1 MTCEIWQAVG
11 IWIAGVGLILVLR
24 MIISQNKKIS
34 AQAIKLQKEM
44 ADRDFKASERAY
56 NATLFDKR
64 FEVYEYFI
72 RYFNNFDPIYSQH
85 EINLEDVA
93 AQFNL
98 AVSVFNTYPY
108 ACIIPPN
115 NLAKD
120 NSSDTHQVCQWRV
133 LYEIKDKLALS
144 EFCYPKEISNLIL
157 EYDKYCFEILLN
169 YRVLIK
175 LTKDMDEWERA
186 KHEKLNQNLTNLR
199 KCHKQIKENDIV
211 GKMKRLLNL

>member
-1 MTCEIWQAVG
+1 MACEIWQAIG
-11 IWIAGVGLILVLR
+11 TWIAGVGLILIFRL
-24 MIISQNKKIS
+24 IIAQNKKIS
-34 AQAIKLQKEM
+34 AQAIKFQKEM
-44 ADRDFKASERAY
+44 ADRDFKANERAY
-56 NATLFDKR
+56 NAALFDKR

-85 EINLEDVA
+85 EIKLEDAA

-108 ACIIPPN
+108 KHIVSQN
-115 NLAKD
+115 TFTRD
-120 NSSDTHQVCQWRV
+120 NPSELQVCQCQF

-144 EFCYPKEISNLIL
+144 EFCYPKEISNFIL

-175 LTKDMDEWERA
+175 LTKDMDEWERV
-186 KHEKLNQNLTNLR
+186 KHEKLNQNLTDLR
-199 KCHKQIKENDIV
+199 RCHKQIKENDIV

>member
-11 IWIAGVGLILVLR
+11 IWIAGVGSILVLR
-24 MIISQNKKIS
+24 LIISQNKKIS
-34 AQAIKLQKEM
+34 AQQIKLQKEM
-44 ADRDFKASERAY
+44 ADRDFKANERAY
-56 NATLFDKR
+56 NVTLFDKR

-85 EINLEDVA
+85 EIGPEDAV

-108 ACIIPPN
+108 AHIILPN
-115 NLAKD
+115 NFTGD
-120 NSSDTHQVCQWRV
+120 NSSGIHQVCEWRL

-157 EYDKYCFEILLN
+157 EYDKYCFEILTN

-175 LTKDMDEWERA
+175 LTKDMNEWERA
-186 KHEKLNQNLTNLR
+186 KHEKLNQNLVDLR
-199 KCHKQIKENDIV
+199 ECHKQVKENDIV
-211 GKMKRLLNL
+211 GKMKRVLNL